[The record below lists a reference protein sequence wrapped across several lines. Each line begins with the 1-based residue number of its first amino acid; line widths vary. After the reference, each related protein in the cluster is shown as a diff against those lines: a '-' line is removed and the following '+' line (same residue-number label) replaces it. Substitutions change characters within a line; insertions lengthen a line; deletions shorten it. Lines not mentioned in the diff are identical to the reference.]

1 MKNMTL
7 AEWLR
12 NNGYEAS
19 LEAGQ
24 IWVGQNLTQ
33 EEAIRVRRM
42 LNRAYLD
49 SEGLQVFG
57 DWVEFT
63 GKDHIPFLKLLL
75 SLINEG
81 PGRTTSWGQAL
92 YDTITLEEVS
102 GLNN

>member
-1 MKNMTL
+1 MNDMTL
-7 AEWLR
+7 ADWLR

-19 LEAGQ
+19 VEAEQ
-24 IWVGQNLTQ
+24 IRVGQNLTQ

-75 SLINEG
+75 ALIGAG

-92 YDTITLEEVS
+92 YDTITLAEVS
-102 GLNN
+102 GLQD